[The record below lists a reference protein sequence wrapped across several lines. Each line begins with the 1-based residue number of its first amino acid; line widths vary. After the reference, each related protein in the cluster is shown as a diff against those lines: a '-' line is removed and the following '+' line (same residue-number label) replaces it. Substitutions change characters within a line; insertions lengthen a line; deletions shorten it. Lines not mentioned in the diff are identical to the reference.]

1 MGLVIRSVGEKD
13 IGVLMAEDVAMLRHA
28 LVSLLNLEPDIQVLV
43 EVEAGDE
50 VLRAAQTHHPQVAVI
65 DINMPRLSGLDAA
78 AQLRVHLPEVRVL
91 ILTSLG
97 KPGILRKVLTAQV
110 SGFILK
116 DGPPEQLAQAIRD
129 VFQGKRVID
138 PQLALM
144 AWDSGENPLS
154 NREAEVLRLTG
165 QGENPEEIA
174 KKLFLS
180 PGTIRNYLTTSVTK
194 LNARNKIDALRIAE
208 EMGWL

>member
-1 MGLVIRSVGEKD
+1 MIRSAGEKD

-50 VLRAAQTHHPQVAVI
+50 VLPAARKHRPQVAVI
-65 DINMPRLSGLDAA
+65 DINMPRLNGLDAA

-165 QGENPEEIA
+165 RGENPEEIA

-180 PGTIRNYLTTSVTK
+180 TGTIRNYLTTSVTK

>member
-1 MGLVIRSVGEKD
+1 
-13 IGVLMAEDVAMLRHA
+13 MLRHA

-50 VLRAAQTHHPQVAVI
+50 VLPAARTHRPQVAVI
-65 DINMPRLSGLDAA
+65 DINMPRLNGLDAA